1 MFSLPPADSDRLRNI
16 ARHIPGVIYEFVQY
30 ADGRMAFPYASEGL
44 TELYGISPRAVQEDA
59 RAIFAAVHPDDL
71 AHLRQSVEDS
81 ATQMTPWHCE
91 HRIYHQDGRLCW
103 VQGEAT
109 PQRLPDSSI
118 RWFGYVRDI
127 TEQKASQLALEASEH
142 RLRRVID
149 TINGLVMMIAP
160 NLTLSFLSSMVASA
174 TGYDLDE
181 LLDHPFAEVT
191 HPGDVARCAELIQA
205 CLKGKSFQGLEFRAL
220 HKDGHYYWYSINLS
234 PFAAEV
240 GAAVSCLGIA
250 TYIDDRKRAE
260 LALQESEARFQMLVA
275 NVPGM
280 VYRYLPNSE
289 GGAFTYVSAG
299 CYELF
304 GLEPDQVLQDANAV
318 WALIH
323 PDDLPSLQ
331 ASVAKAVECSD
342 DWVWEGRFSTVAGQQ
357 RWLQGRSRPQTTT
370 AGLVW
375 EGLLI
380 DITALKQTE
389 AALSQEVSYRRA
401 LFEASVD
408 GIVTLDQAGN
418 VLEANDSFATMLGYS
433 LDETIGLNV
442 ADFDA
447 TQEPVGSQQEL
458 SVLCLDRFERRH
470 RRRDGS
476 TYAVEI
482 CASAVQ
488 WNGQSVHLCVC
499 RDIEERQRA
508 EMALVASEARFKQLT
523 AASPAVIYTVVES
536 AAGIVRF
543 DYISPAAEEIHE
555 IPVATLM
562 QNGGL
567 ISEQMHPEDR
577 ERYLATYAASLRA
590 MTSFICEW
598 RIITPSGKTKWLKAN
613 SRPQRR
619 PNGDVAWH
627 GILLDKT
634 PQKQAELEIV
644 NLQTALLEAQQ
655 IAHIGNWAFD
665 LSSQAISWSP
675 ELFRM
680 FGLDPAMGEPTYDAY
695 LQMIYPDDRRLL
707 VQAIDQAVAQGT
719 PYQIDYRALLPDG
732 SIRYHEGRGGAE
744 RDGTGQVTRLFGTCL
759 DITDRKHTELALQ
772 ASQMRLEL
780 ALDSSG
786 TGTWDWNMQ
795 TNEVIFSQK
804 HWKALVGYGADETV
818 ANAVTEWEG
827 RVHPED
833 QAQLQADIAKHLRG
847 ETEIYENVHR
857 IRCQDGTYKWNSA
870 QGKIVEWD
878 EHGNPARFIGINR
891 DITDRKHAEIALTD
905 LREKLEKAQEVSHL
919 GHWSFDLD
927 TQKITW
933 SDEVFRIFGMAPEQ
947 DEPTFSEHFEQIYP
961 GDRSFFL
968 ERIAEANQGIPQNV
982 DFRILRPHGE
992 IRYINSR
999 LELEYRGEQIVRMF
1013 GVVMD
1018 ITERK
1023 QGELALQTSEAR
1035 FRAIFEQAAAG
1046 INQIDASGHFVEAN
1060 QYYCNLL
1067 GYAKDELLALT
1078 FTDVIHPEDLAQ
1090 HRPQIDRIVRGEID
1104 YLNYEKRD
1112 RHKNGDWIWTK
1123 ISISV
1128 LRDEAGQVVGNLA
1141 IVVDIGDRK
1150 RAEQTIRQQ
1159 AVRETLLREITQR
1172 MRQSLDL
1179 STIFNTA
1186 CREIRAG
1193 LHADR
1198 VGIFKFHGD
1207 SGYDDGEFV
1216 AESSA
1221 NGLPSVLAIRVHD
1234 HCFGANYANLYAQ
1247 GHYFA
1252 INDIDNGDID
1262 DCHADILAQ
1271 FQVRASLV
1279 LPLLCGNNLWGLLCI
1294 HQCRGSRQWLQS
1306 DIDLGH
1312 QLANQLAIAL
1322 QQALLYQQLQSELR
1336 VRQRA
1341 EAQIAQQLY
1350 QQTALGVIL
1359 RQIRESF
1366 DLQEILSIVTRQ
1378 VRAIFQCDRVVMF
1391 RVFDDGH
1398 SQIVEEVVLESLPV
1412 LKAMQWEDEVWS
1424 QEILDL
1430 YWQGYPRI
1438 VPDVMTDIWTD
1449 CLVEYSHA
1457 GQIKSKVVAPILQ
1470 EVRTA
1475 TGDRWIAP
1483 GNRHKLWGVLV
1494 IHACQEQ
1501 RVWQDA
1507 EAQLL
1512 QQIANQLAIAIQQ
1525 VAMFEQLQQ
1534 ELGER
1539 QRVQQQLSDRNQ
1551 KLAIA
1556 NQDLSRATR
1565 LKDEFLA
1572 NMSHELRTPLNVILG
1587 FAQILNS
1594 DPSLQAQ
1601 QREYVRIM
1609 ERSGDHLL
1617 HLINDIL
1624 DLSKIEASRI
1634 TLEPENIDLFSLL
1647 HDLQAM
1653 FRERADDKAL
1663 YFTLALEPDLPQ
1675 YVVADPNKLRQVL
1688 INLLSNA
1695 VKFTQAGGVILRVS
1709 RQSPEEI
1716 FPVSELASGPG
1727 ADQPSVQLTFAVEDT
1742 GTGIAPDELTAI
1754 FDAFVQAKAGKVS
1767 LEGTGLGLAISRSLV
1782 HLMGG
1787 ALTVEST
1794 LGEGS
1799 IFRCTLPL
1807 PLAKAE
1813 HVAASNNFDSVI
1825 GLEPGQP
1832 TYRILVVDDQPE
1844 NRYFLVAALSQL
1856 GLAVQEASNG
1866 ADAIARWRQ
1875 WQPHLIWM
1883 DLRMPDI
1890 DGYEATR
1897 RIRAAAQERGD
1908 GLGPVIIAL
1917 TAQASRE
1924 QRDQALA
1931 AGCEDFVSKPVQVGL
1946 LLTKMADH
1954 LGLRYRYASQEAQAF
1969 PSKSAS
1975 SRLEASALHVMPLD
1989 WISALHQASVLGDS
2003 SEVAQLI
2010 QQIPPEQAALIDG
2023 LTQLLRD
2030 FKFEVL
2036 MRLSQA

>member
-1 MFSLPPADSDRLRNI
+1 MLSSHPSADSDRLYNI

-30 ADGRMAFPYASEGL
+30 ADGRMAFPYVSDRL
-44 TELYGISPRAVQEDA
+44 TELYGISPEAVREDA
-59 RAIFAAVHPDDL
+59 GPMFAAVHPDDL

-91 HRIYHQDGRLCW
+91 HRIYHQDGRLRW
-103 VQGEAT
+103 VQGNAT
-109 PQRLPDSSI
+109 PQRLPDGSI
-118 RWFGYVRDI
+118 RWYGYVRDI
-127 TEQKASQLALEASEH
+127 TEQKAGQLAIEASEH
-142 RLRRVID
+142 KLRRLID
-149 TINGLVMMIAP
+149 TINGLVFIIAP
-160 NLTLSFLSSMVASA
+160 DGTLSFLSSKVASS

-181 LLDHPFAEVT
+181 LLNRPFVDII
-191 HPGDVARCAELIQA
+191 HSDDLDRCAESVQA
-205 CLKGKSFQGLEFRAL
+205 CLTGESCRGLEFRAL
-220 HKDGHYYWYSINLS
+220 HRDGHYYWYSVNLS
-234 PFAAEV
+234 PFAAEA
-240 GAAVSCLGIA
+240 GAAASCLGIA

-260 LALQESEARFQMLVA
+260 LALEESEARFQVLVA

-280 VYRYLPNSE
+280 VYRYLPDSE
-289 GGAFTYVSAG
+289 GGAFTYVSTG
-299 CYELF
+299 CCELF
-304 GLEPDQVLQDANAV
+304 GLEPAQLLQDVNTL

-331 ASVAKAVECSD
+331 ASVAQAAEHCAD
-342 DWVWEGRFSTVAGQQ
+342 RVWEGRSTTVAGQQ
-357 RWLQGRSRPQTTT
+357 RWLQGRSRPQATA
-370 AGLVW
+370 AGLAW
-375 EGLLI
+375 DGLFV

-418 VLEANDSFATMLGYS
+418 VLEANHSFATMLGYS
-433 LDETIGLNV
+433 LEEAIDLNV

-447 TQEPVGSQQEL
+447 AQEPVGGQH

-482 CASAVQ
+482 CASPVL

-499 RDIEERQRA
+499 RDIEERYQA
-508 EMALVASEARFKQLT
+508 EIALAASEARFQQLA
-523 AASPAVIYTVVES
+523 AASPAVIYSVVENR
-536 AAGIVRF
+536 AGIVQF

-562 QNGGL
+562 QNGAL

-577 ERYLATYAASLRA
+577 ERYLATYAASLQA
-590 MTSFICEW
+590 MATFICEW
-598 RIITPSGKTKWLKAN
+598 RIVTPSGKTKWIKAN
-613 SRPQRR
+613 SRPERR
-619 PNGDVAWH
+619 PSGDVAWH
-627 GILLDKT
+627 GIVLDKT
-634 PQKQAELEIV
+634 TQKQAELEIV
-644 NLQTALLEAQQ
+644 KLQTALLEAQQ
-655 IAHIGNWAFD
+655 VAHIGNWAFD
-665 LSSQAISWSP
+665 LASQTITWSP

-680 FGLDPAMGEPTYDAY
+680 FGLDPATDEPAYDAY
-695 LQMIYPDDRRLL
+695 LQMIHPDDRREL
-707 VQAIDQAVAQGT
+707 VQAVDRAIAQGT

-732 SIRYHEGRGGAE
+732 SVRYHEGRGKVDCDE
-744 RDGTGQVTRLFGTCL
+744 TGHPTRLFGTCL
-759 DITDRKHTELALQ
+759 DITDRKSTELALQ

-786 TGTWDWNMQ
+786 TGIWDWNMQ

-804 HWKALVGYGADETV
+804 HWKALVGYGTDETV
-818 ANAVTEWEG
+818 TDTVIEWES
-827 RVHPED
+827 RVHPDD
-833 QAQLQADIAKHLRG
+833 QAQLEADIAKHLRG

-857 IRCQDGTYKWNSA
+857 LRCQDGTYKWNLA

-878 EHGNPARFIGINR
+878 EHGNPVRFTGVSR
-891 DITDRKHAEIALTD
+891 DITDRKHTEIALAD

-919 GHWSFDLD
+919 GYWSFELD
-927 TQKITW
+927 TQKINW
-933 SDEVFRIFGMAPEQ
+933 SDEVFRIFGMTPDQ
-947 DEPTFSEHFEQIYP
+947 DEPTFSEHTEQIHP
-961 GDRSFFL
+961 HDQALFL
-968 ERIAEANQGIPQNV
+968 ERVAEANQGIPQNF
-982 DFRILRPHGE
+982 DFRIFRPTGAM
-992 IRYINSR
+992 RYVNGRI
-999 LELEYRGEQIVRMF
+999 ELDYREDRIVRMF

-1018 ITERK
+1018 ITDRK
-1023 QGELALQTSEAR
+1023 QSELALQASEAR

-1046 INQIDASGHFVEAN
+1046 INQVDASGRFVEVN

-1067 GYAKDELLALT
+1067 GYSKDELLALS
-1078 FTDVIHPEDLAQ
+1078 FADIIHPEDLAQ
-1090 HRPQIDRIVRGEID
+1090 HRLQIDRIVRGEID
-1104 YLNYEKRD
+1104 YLDYEKRD

-1128 LRDEAGQVVGNLA
+1128 LRDEVGQVVSNLA
-1141 IVVDIGDRK
+1141 VVVDIGDRK
-1150 RAEQTIRQQ
+1150 RAE
-1159 AVRETLLREITQR
+1159 
-1172 MRQSLDL
+1172 D
-1179 STIFNTA
+1179 
-1186 CREIRAG
+1186 
-1193 LHADR
+1193 
-1198 VGIFKFHGD
+1198 
-1207 SGYDDGEFV
+1207 
-1216 AESSA
+1216 
-1221 NGLPSVLAIRVHD
+1221 
-1234 HCFGANYANLYAQ
+1234 
-1247 GHYFA
+1247 
-1252 INDIDNGDID
+1252 
-1262 DCHADILAQ
+1262 
-1271 FQVRASLV
+1271 
-1279 LPLLCGNNLWGLLCI
+1279 
-1294 HQCRGSRQWLQS
+1294 
-1306 DIDLGH
+1306 
-1312 QLANQLAIAL
+1312 
-1322 QQALLYQQLQSELR
+1322 
-1336 VRQRA
+1336 
-1341 EAQIAQQLY
+1341 QIAQQLY

-1359 RQIRESF
+1359 RQIRESLNL
-1366 DLQEILSIVTRQ
+1366 DEILGIVTQQ
-1378 VRAIFQCDRVVMF
+1378 VQAIFQCDRVIVL
-1391 RVFDDGH
+1391 RVSGDGR
-1398 SQIVEEVVLESLPV
+1398 SQIVEEVVLKPLPV
-1412 LKAMQWEDEVWS
+1412 LKAMHWEDEVWS
-1424 QEILDL
+1424 QDILDL
-1430 YWQGYPRI
+1430 YWQGQPRI
-1438 VPDVMTDIWTD
+1438 VPDVMDDIWTD
-1449 CLVEYSHA
+1449 CLMEYSHA

-1475 TGDRWIAP
+1475 TGGRWVAP
-1483 GNRHKLWGVLV
+1483 GNHHKLWGVLV
-1494 IHACQEQ
+1494 IHACQAQ

-1525 VAMFEQLQQ
+1525 VAIFDQLQQ

-1587 FAQILNS
+1587 FAQILNA

-1634 TLEPENIDLFSLL
+1634 ILEPESIDLFSLL
-1647 HDLQAM
+1647 YDLQSM
-1653 FRERADDKAL
+1653 FQERADDKDL
-1663 YFTLALEPDLPQ
+1663 YFTLALTPDLPQ
-1675 YVVADPNKLRQVL
+1675 YIVADSNKLRQVL

-1695 VKFTQAGGVILRVS
+1695 VKFTQAGGITLRVS
-1709 RQSPEEI
+1709 RPSPEEI
-1716 FPVSELASGPG
+1716 APVAASVSG
-1727 ADQPSVQLTFAVEDT
+1727 AEQPSVHLTFAVEDT

-1767 LEGTGLGLAISRSLV
+1767 LEGTGLGLAISRSLA

-1787 ALTVEST
+1787 SLTVEST

-1799 IFRCTLPL
+1799 TFRCNLPFC
-1807 PLAKAE
+1807 LAKAE
-1813 HVAASNNFDSVI
+1813 DVVAADNLDSVI
-1825 GLEPGQP
+1825 GLAPGQP

-1875 WQPHLIWM
+1875 WSPHLIWM
-1883 DLRMPDI
+1883 DLRMPEI

-1897 RIRAAAQERGD
+1897 RIRAEAQERGD

-1931 AGCEDFVSKPVQVGL
+1931 AGCEDFVSKPVQLSL

-1954 LGLRYRYASQEAQAF
+1954 LGLRYRYADPETQAT
-1969 PSKSAS
+1969 PPKSTS
-1975 SRLEASALHVMPLD
+1975 SRLEASALHVMPPA
-1989 WISALHQASVLGDS
+1989 WASALHRASMLCDS
-2003 SEVAQLI
+2003 TEVTQLI
-2010 QQIPPEQAALIDG
+2010 QQIPPEHEALIDG

-2036 MRLSQA
+2036 MQLTQS